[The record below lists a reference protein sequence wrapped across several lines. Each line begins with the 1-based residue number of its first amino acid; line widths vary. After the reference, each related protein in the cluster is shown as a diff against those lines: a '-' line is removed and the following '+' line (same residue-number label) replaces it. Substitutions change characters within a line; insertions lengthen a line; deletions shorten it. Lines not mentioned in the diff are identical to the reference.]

1 MYPFYYF
8 PKIKIN
14 PQPIKK
20 FIESVPEEYWRG
32 QGFQEYITKEI
43 NPNRKDAWCFWTLL
57 QADYDLLQCPEIAQL
72 VEGLNVGS
80 KKLWYTLN
88 IKRSRNGYQSEW
100 RPLMQHPEF
109 DKLYNIKR
117 TWDIIVPIQGG
128 FVESPLE
135 AYDTENDEYHTL
147 VPKGQAFMVPTDPR
161 WHYRWKETKY
171 DFRYTVH
178 IRGKLPTTYEYMKTY
193 EQLK

>member
-8 PKIKIN
+8 PKIKI
-14 PQPIKK
+14 QAESIKE

-32 QGFQEYITKEI
+32 QGFQEYTTKEI

-57 QADYDLLQCPEIAQL
+57 QNDYDLLQCDAIKDL
-72 VEGLNVGS
+72 VEGLSLGP

-100 RPLMQHPEF
+100 RPLMQHPEI
-109 DKLYNIKR
+109 DGPNGIVR
-117 TWDIIVPIQGG
+117 TYDIIVPIQGG

-135 AYDTENDEYHTL
+135 AYDTLNDEYHHL
-147 VPKGQAFMVPTDPR
+147 VPKGQAFMVPTDPC
-161 WHYRWKETKY
+161 WHYKWKETVC

-178 IRGKLPTTYEYMKTY
+178 IRGKEPVTYESMKKY
-193 EQLK
+193 A

>member
-8 PKIKIN
+8 PKIEI
-14 PQPIKK
+14 QAEPIKQ

-32 QGFQEYITKEI
+32 QGFQEYTTKEI

-57 QADYDLLQCPEIAQL
+57 QADYNLLQCPEIAQL
-72 VEGLNVGS
+72 VEGLNVGN

-100 RPLMQHPEF
+100 RPLMQHPEI
-109 DKLYNIKR
+109 DGPQNIKR
-117 TWDIIVPIQGG
+117 TYDIIVPIQGG

-161 WHYRWKETKY
+161 WHYRWKETVH

-178 IRGKLPTTYEYMKTY
+178 IRGKEPVTYESMKAY
-193 EQLK
+193 A